1 MSGGV
6 KEKLRYILA
15 AVVSCYIDEVE
26 NNYYKLVSIA
36 LRAFLWQFFKL
47 EKKSLKKIFQSR
59 KGTKDNIKQCNSVIS
74 IFS

>member
-1 MSGGV
+1 M

-36 LRAFLWQFFKL
+36 LCAFLWQFFKL
-47 EKKSLKKIFQSR
+47 EKKIFE
-59 KGTKDNIKQCNSVIS
+59 KNLPK
-74 IFS
+74 